1 MAKKKKPTRAKKNE
15 PVEEKPKF
23 WPVVGAIAL
32 FVVALLLLL
41 GGFST
46 GGALPKDLFHGAY
59 WLFGWGGYLTPIVL
73 TYWGVHKLLHEDR
86 RVPLYKA
93 ISIAIVLFFA
103 SSWLFTTFAT
113 KAGTTYTG
121 GHGGE
126 IGSTLGKGIL
136 LLLDKLPASIIFAV
150 LT

>member
-1 MAKKKKPTRAKKNE
+1 MAKKKKQTRAKKKPE
-15 PVEEKPKF
+15 ISEDKPKF
-23 WPVVGAIAL
+23 WPVVGSIIM
-32 FVVALLLLL
+32 FVAAMLLLI
-41 GGFST
+41 GGFNT

-103 SSWLFTTFAT
+103 SSWLFTTFAK

-126 IGSTLGKGIL
+126 IG
-136 LLLDKLPASIIFAV
+136 
-150 LT
+150 